1 MNPLEWYLIGAVIVG
16 ATGYFA
22 GYQGGRSAAER
33 EQRRQR
39 NRLARQDGR
48 QTVTTRG
55 LVDLPK
61 GLGYTPREAHAV
73 DTQFWRPED
82 GGQPTAEQR
91 MNARAANAKFVRG
104 DISLPKDGGAS

>member
-1 MNPLEWYLIGAVIVG
+1 MNPLEWYLIGAVIIG
-16 ATGYFA
+16 AAGYFA

-39 NRLARQDGR
+39 NRLARQDGS
-48 QTVTTRG
+48 TTRG
-55 LVDLPK
+55 LVDLPQ
-61 GLGYTPREAHAV
+61 GLSYTPREATAV